1 MLYLEDEEDIENDE
15 IKMYNDQDDKLG
27 DTMEKRINKPPKQDD
42 TILDEK
48 THKIDDSDDEE
59 QGRIRI
65 HKLPFKIQED
75 SDGVDTSLLKEP
87 PHDTLGIQQVL
98 SPSAMSSMAS
108 QPVDMPSS
116 TPTAGQNGMD
126 LSPNVVM
133 PAEQSMVI
141 PGAVELPQRTGGA
154 ESPNMAAF
162 SSINYRPR
170 VTTQMNSMMPQTP
183 FPQVSSMMPVQPGA
197 QEAGTAMTPVMQPG
211 QMRAFISRGEKKA
224 PKSGVRKTLKLK
236 RHGAK
241 KKHSNSLKSRSRSRK

>member
-1 MLYLEDEEDIENDE
+1 MLHLEDEEDIENDE

-48 THKIDDSDDEE
+48 THKLDGSDDEE
-59 QGRIRI
+59 HGRIRI

-75 SDGVDTSLLKEP
+75 SDGVDTSLLKEQ
-87 PHDTLGIQQVL
+87 PHDALGIQQVL
-98 SPSAMSSMAS
+98 SPSSMSSMAS
-108 QPVDMPSS
+108 QPVGMSSS

-133 PAEQSMVI
+133 PAEQSMMI
-141 PGAVELPQRTGGA
+141 PGAAELPQETGDA

-162 SSINYRPR
+162 SSINYQPR

-183 FPQVSSMMPVQPGA
+183 FPQVSSVMPVQAGA
-197 QEAGTAMTPVMQPG
+197 QEVGTAMTPVMQPG

-224 PKSGVRKTLKLK
+224 PKSGVRKTLKPK
-236 RHGAK
+236 RK
-241 KKHSNSLKSRSRSRK
+241 KKKNSNSLKSRSF

>member
-1 MLYLEDEEDIENDE
+1 LLHLEDEEDIENDE

-48 THKIDDSDDEE
+48 THKIEDSDDEE
-59 QGRIRI
+59 HGRIRI

-75 SDGVDTSLLKEP
+75 SDGVDTSLLKEQ
-87 PHDTLGIQQVL
+87 PHDALGIQQVL
-98 SPSAMSSMAS
+98 SPSSMSSMAS
-108 QPVDMPSS
+108 QPVGMSSS

-133 PAEQSMVI
+133 PAEQSMMI
-141 PGAVELPQRTGGA
+141 PGAAELPQETGDA

-162 SSINYRPR
+162 SSINYQPR

-183 FPQVSSMMPVQPGA
+183 FPQVSSVMPVQAGA
-197 QEAGTAMTPVMQPG
+197 QEVGTAMTPVMQPG

-224 PKSGVRKTLKLK
+224 PKSGVRKTLKPK
-236 RHGAK
+236 RK
-241 KKHSNSLKSRSRSRK
+241 KKKNSNSLKSRSF